1 MRKLIGILLIGGFAF
16 YLITVGM
23 GLFSPESRSELD
35 SIGSGILTTSPELS
49 GAANTVTAVV
59 VQYRGF
65 DTLGEVTVLF
75 VSALGVSM
83 FAAAIRDGLLND
95 LFDDDGGFVLQA
107 GSLALL
113 PFIALVGLYIILH
126 GHLSPGG
133 GFPGG
138 VIIATAVFVVIL
150 TSKTLNIPK
159 GLITVLET
167 LAGLGFLGI
176 GFVGLYSPA
185 QSFLANILPKG
196 EFGTLLSAGFI
207 PIIYAIVAV
216 KVASELINIIS
227 KLTAAGSAS
236 EEAAE

>member
-1 MRKLIGILLIGGFAF
+1 MRKLIGILLVGGFAF
-16 YLITVGM
+16 YLLTVGM
-23 GLFSPESRSELD
+23 GLFSAESSSELD
-35 SIGSGILTTSPELS
+35 SIGAEILSTSPRLS

-83 FAAAIRDGLLND
+83 LAMAIKDGLLQD

-113 PFIALVGLYIILH
+113 PFIVLVGLYIILH

-150 TSKTLNIPK
+150 TSKTIHIP
-159 GLITVLET
+159 GALISILES
-167 LAGLGFLGI
+167 LAGLGFLAI
-176 GFVGLYSPA
+176 GLIGLYSPA

-196 EFGTLLSAGFI
+196 EFGTILSAGFI
-207 PIIYAIVAV
+207 PLIYAIVAV

-227 KLTAAGSAS
+227 KLTAAGSSPEEAS
-236 EEAAE
+236 E

>member
-16 YLITVGM
+16 YLVTVGM
-23 GLFSPESRSELD
+23 GLFTPESSSELN
-35 SIGSGILTTSPELS
+35 SIGSEIISTSPDLS

-75 VSALGVSM
+75 VSALGVGM
-83 FAAAIRDGLLND
+83 FAAAIKDGLLKD

-113 PFIALVGLYIILH
+113 PFIALVGLYIIFH

-150 TSKTLNIPK
+150 TSRTLNIPG
-159 GLITVLET
+159 GLINLLET
-167 LAGLGFLGI
+167 LAGLSFLAI

-207 PIIYAIVAV
+207 PVIYAIVAV
-216 KVASELINIIS
+216 KVASELINIIA

>member
-1 MRKLIGILLIGGFAF
+1 MRKLIGILLIGGFSF

-23 GLFSPESRSELD
+23 GLFSAESSSEID
-35 SIGSGILTTSPELS
+35 SIGSSILSSSPELS

-83 FAAAIRDGLLND
+83 FAMAIKDGLLKE
-95 LFDDDGGFVLQA
+95 LFNDDGGFVLQA

-113 PFIALVGLYIILH
+113 PFIILVGMYIILH

-138 VIIATAVFVVIL
+138 VIIASAVFVVIM
-150 TSKTLNIPK
+150 TNQTLHIPQ
-159 GLITVLET
+159 GLINVLET
-167 LAGLGFLGI
+167 LAGLGFLAI
-176 GFVGLYSPA
+176 GLTGLYSPA
-185 QSFLANILPKG
+185 RSFLANILPKG

-207 PIIYAIVAV
+207 PVIYAIVAV
-216 KVASELINIIS
+216 KVASELINIITR
-227 KLTAAGSAS
+227 LTAVGSEI
-236 EEAAE
+236 EEAGE